1 LSDSLGI
8 DGKIKAAAFYSNNK
22 AAKVQNT
29 EEIKKHVPCFN
40 RVTEI

>member
-8 DGKIKAAAFYSNNK
+8 DGKIKAAAFYFNNK

-29 EEIKKHVPCFN
+29 EKIKKNILHVS
-40 RVTEI
+40 IKL